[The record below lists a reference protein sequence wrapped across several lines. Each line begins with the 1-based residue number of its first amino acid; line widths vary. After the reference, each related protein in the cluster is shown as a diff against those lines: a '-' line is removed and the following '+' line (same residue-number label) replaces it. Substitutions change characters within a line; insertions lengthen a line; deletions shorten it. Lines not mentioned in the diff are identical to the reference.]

1 VADLKDLAEGAAAK
15 AAGKQ
20 LGDAITKSAKRAL
33 DDLTLSPEEKAKRDE
48 EAKSARKK
56 TLIKWGVIGVVGVI
70 AVLSLMSVLASLWMY
85 ALGLLVVG
93 GLGAGAYFYLK
104 PKVKALRAKATA
116 RLAAKSEADA
126 AAAKEKAIVDAAA
139 AKQQKLEDELAA
151 LKRKAQ

>member
-1 VADLKDLAEGAAAK
+1 MAELKDLAEGVAAK

-20 LGDAITKSAKRAL
+20 LGDMAKRAL
-33 DDLTLSPEEKAKRDE
+33 DDLTLSPEEKAKRAE
-48 EAKSARKK
+48 EAKGARKRA
-56 TLIKWGVIGVVGVI
+56 LIKWGVIGVVGVVAI
-70 AVLSLMSVLASLWMY
+70 LSLMSVLASLWMY

-126 AAAKEKAIVDAAA
+126 VVAKEKAIVDAAA
-139 AKQQKLEDELAA
+139 AKHKKLEDDLAA

>member
-1 VADLKDLAEGAAAK
+1 MAELKDLAEGAAAN
-15 AAGKQ
+15 AAGRQ
-20 LGDAITKSAKRAL
+20 LGDMAKRAL
-33 DDLTLSPEEKAKRDE
+33 DDLTLSPEEKAKRAE
-48 EAKSARKK
+48 EEKSTRKK
-56 TLIKWGVIGVVGVI
+56 TLIKWGVIGVIGVI
-70 AVLSLMSVLASLWMY
+70 AILSLMSVLASLWMY

-104 PKVKALRAKATA
+104 PKVKALRAKAAA

-139 AKQQKLEDELAA
+139 AKQKKLEDELAA